1 MQLAAILPAAIQEY
15 YDELNRKDERE
26 YRQKLLKWNLEER
39 LAAQEKRVP
48 DLDQCPEMPV
58 ERILKVAPNISK
70 SQLILALEA
79 GGAVGLVMNASEL
92 DMISSAMH
100 QEYGKHDDVMRAA
113 SQHEEVSSYFKT
125 DHRLVVV
132 VTLIWHCALQ
142 VLPPSCINLFLR
154 WRMEC
159 TVVWLSM
166 WDRPTGSIS
175 RQTPARPGWI
185 CALISK
191 GWARS
196 CCVCLSFSPDRL
208 PRWFSPRNNGKSI
221 RNVSERIC
229 VR

>member
-113 SQHEEVSSYFKT
+113 SQHE
-125 DHRLVVV
+125 
-132 VTLIWHCALQ
+132 
-142 VLPPSCINLFLR
+142 
-154 WRMEC
+154 
-159 TVVWLSM
+159 
-166 WDRPTGSIS
+166 
-175 RQTPARPGWI
+175 
-185 CALISK
+185 
-191 GWARS
+191 
-196 CCVCLSFSPDRL
+196 
-208 PRWFSPRNNGKSI
+208 
-221 RNVSERIC
+221 
-229 VR
+229 